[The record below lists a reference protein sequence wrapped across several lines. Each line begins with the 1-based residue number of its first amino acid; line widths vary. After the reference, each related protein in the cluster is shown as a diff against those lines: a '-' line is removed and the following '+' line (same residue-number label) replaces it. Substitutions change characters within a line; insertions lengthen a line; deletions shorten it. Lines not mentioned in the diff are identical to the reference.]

1 MEYIKNL
8 FEQTNK
14 YYLVTPKEIISN
26 LDTFQI
32 TTIKLKQEEI
42 SRLKDKVFKDVYT
55 TEKNP
60 FLIGKTPLGQGNTL
74 YINPDYYL
82 KNSEKVEKLL
92 SEIIKQT
99 KEKKL
104 DIASCSIITKN
115 VINLLSKSK
124 TIEEV
129 SLAENDDEKYSLTQE
144 DYNKLKNSS
153 IKKVRTSALENDLK
167 DNFDSLISYNYD
179 RALISYYTYKDLFQD
194 EIKLFRKITEQEL
207 ENLKYLPNNQTKI
220 IVKEENIEDAII
232 IAKKLDELG
241 KENHIIIEINNKELV
256 NPKIL
261 SNDNYLNP
269 KINIQLEN
277 NTLPIKEY
285 LRFEKILYQMVES
298 AKDLSPFEKYIY
310 AYNVV
315 KQYKQYKENEQD
327 TSAARNLYAILEN
340 EYMVCVGYSHLLED
354 LLNKSGIKSI
364 DRSVAIDI
372 SYDKEN
378 ENEVISS
385 KKGEHARRYIYIN
398 DPKYGIDGFYVTDP
412 TWDNNLDKDLY
423 NHLLLTGKEE
433 TNTRRYNF
441 ISPSIYSS
449 FTELMNIKSLEE
461 LYQKINFYLDRNP
474 QRTLN
479 DILKYFTKN
488 LKKLVPDFIQ
498 SLEEK
503 YPEMLKDYINWPNEK
518 EILYEIGEYLLN
530 KVNKP
535 VSGQTIMSAVSEVYQ
550 KAYHLEGEELQ
561 NKLKE
566 TIEINNQR
574 QHLQFPKREKIDEY
588 GNQVEL
594 PGISNKFNIDTNTY
608 HK

>member
-14 YYLVTPKEIISN
+14 YHLVTPEEIISN

-42 SRLKDKVFKDVYT
+42 SRLKEQVFKDVYT

-74 YINPDYYL
+74 YINPEYYL
-82 KNSEKVEKLL
+82 TNSEKVEKLL

-104 DIASCSIITKN
+104 DIASRPIITKN
-115 VINLLSKSK
+115 IINFLSKSK
-124 TIEEV
+124 IIEEV

-167 DNFDSLISYNYD
+167 DNFDPLISYNYD

-285 LRFEKILYQMVES
+285 LRFEKILYQMIEP

-385 KKGEHARRYIYIN
+385 KKGEHARRYVYIN

-412 TWDNNLDKDLY
+412 TWDNNLEKDLY
-423 NHLLLTGKEE
+423 NHLLLTGEEE

-503 YPEMLKDYINWPNEK
+503 YPKMLKDYINWPNEK
-518 EILYEIGEYLLN
+518 EILYDIGQYLIT

-535 VSGQTIMSAVSEVYQ
+535 ISGETIMSAVSEIYQ
-550 KAYHLEGEELQ
+550 NIYHLKGIDLE
-561 NKLKE
+561 NKLSK
-566 TIEINNQR
+566 TIEVNQQY
-574 QHLQFPKREKIDEY
+574 QHILFPKRYREDEY
-588 GNQVEL
+588 GNKIEL
-594 PGISNKFNIDTNTY
+594 SGISNKFDITTVSY

>member
-1 MEYIKNL
+1 MIKLNRRINMEYIKNL

-194 EIKLFRKITEQEL
+194 EIKLFRKITQQEL
-207 ENLKYLPNNQTKI
+207 ENLK
-220 IVKEENIEDAII
+220 
-232 IAKKLDELG
+232 
-241 KENHIIIEINNKELV
+241 
-256 NPKIL
+256 
-261 SNDNYLNP
+261 
-269 KINIQLEN
+269 
-277 NTLPIKEY
+277 
-285 LRFEKILYQMVES
+285 
-298 AKDLSPFEKYIY
+298 
-310 AYNVV
+310 
-315 KQYKQYKENEQD
+315 
-327 TSAARNLYAILEN
+327 
-340 EYMVCVGYSHLLED
+340 
-354 LLNKSGIKSI
+354 
-364 DRSVAIDI
+364 
-372 SYDKEN
+372 
-378 ENEVISS
+378 
-385 KKGEHARRYIYIN
+385 
-398 DPKYGIDGFYVTDP
+398 
-412 TWDNNLDKDLY
+412 
-423 NHLLLTGKEE
+423 
-433 TNTRRYNF
+433 
-441 ISPSIYSS
+441 
-449 FTELMNIKSLEE
+449 
-461 LYQKINFYLDRNP
+461 
-474 QRTLN
+474 
-479 DILKYFTKN
+479 
-488 LKKLVPDFIQ
+488 
-498 SLEEK
+498 
-503 YPEMLKDYINWPNEK
+503 
-518 EILYEIGEYLLN
+518 
-530 KVNKP
+530 
-535 VSGQTIMSAVSEVYQ
+535 
-550 KAYHLEGEELQ
+550 
-561 NKLKE
+561 
-566 TIEINNQR
+566 
-574 QHLQFPKREKIDEY
+574 
-588 GNQVEL
+588 
-594 PGISNKFNIDTNTY
+594 
-608 HK
+608 